1 METKTLILAIRS
13 DLLTPAGLLQFNSDT
28 NHLKLLSDS
37 TGVKAWSPTR
47 LPLL

>member
-13 DLLTPAGLLQFNSDT
+13 NLLTLADLLQFSSDT
-28 NHLKLLSDS
+28 NHPKLLSDS

-47 LPLL
+47 LLLL